1 MRFFVPLNRLKA
13 SKAKIIAYMH
23 NPDIAK
29 YTLVT
34 EIHQFQLQAL
44 ATITNREDIKDFLN
58 DMKGNESILKEI
70 LSSIEKAPIHQQLLL
85 LETKNT
91 IAQLILLTG
100 LMTLYF
106 SMLLILFT
114 GPIAL
119 MLGVIMSSIMMILI
133 GGAIHS
139 TASEKLFLY
148 QEGFK
153 ALDVPFFSRSEQSN
167 DDEIQECVN
176 LYIKSFEN
184 EFYERN
190 SYWSSHGV

>member
-1 MRFFVPLNRLKA
+1 MPLNRLKA

-23 NPDIAK
+23 NPDFVK
-29 YTLVT
+29 YDLLT
-34 EIHQFQLQAL
+34 EIYQFQLIAL
-44 ATITNREDIKDFLN
+44 ATITNREEIKVLLN
-58 DMKGNESILKEI
+58 DMKGNQSKLQKI
-70 LSSIEKAPIHQQLLL
+70 LSSIDKAPIHQQLLL
-85 LETKNT
+85 LKTKNT

-100 LMTLYF
+100 LMTFYF

-119 MLGVIMSSIMMILI
+119 MLGVIMSSIIMTFVSLVN
-133 GGAIHS
+133 HS
-139 TASEKLFLY
+139 SLNEKLFLY

-153 ALDVPFFSRSEQSN
+153 ALDQPFFSRSEQSN

-190 SYWSSHGV
+190 SYWSSHGL